1 MNPAAKD
8 ALQADVPPLSAKIH
22 LKPYDY
28 KLGILDNDGKKVR
41 KIYSKAPG
49 YIVYR
54 TDNSIR
60 LDIDDAHPKLE
71 EYASNHYKLS
81 VELAK
86 IYSLLPEVLSHT
98 ESINRLV
105 GRAITM
111 NVAGHCDDAKTVL
124 KQAEARL
131 IKLNTIQGRL
141 QYTFGAFF
149 LGFVI
154 FLISLFPSLST
165 FFGKSWQV
173 NFHKDFQLF
182 SNVILCGALGG
193 ILSIAISYRT
203 LYVDIYADSSTN
215 RLIGFSRIAIA
226 AIASIFVFF
235 AIKAK
240 LVFAFVNEQPDF
252 NGFYAFAMIAGF
264 IEMFVPNIMNN
275 LAKEAKVLR
284 EENAEPTPIQNIEFE
299 TMTVEVNPVKDQ
311 HPEKKTSVC

>member
-1 MNPAAKD
+1 MNPVAKAA
-8 ALQADVPPLSAKIH
+8 LPADMPSSNAKSQ

-28 KLGILDNDGKKVR
+28 KLGILDNDGKKVK

-60 LDIDDAHPKLE
+60 LDMDDENPKLE
-71 EYASNHYKLS
+71 EYAGNHYKLS

-111 NVAGHCDDAKTVL
+111 NVAGHCNDAKTVL

-141 QYTFGAFF
+141 QYIFGAFF
-149 LGFVI
+149 LSLII
-154 FLISLFPSLST
+154 FLISLLPSIST
-165 FFGKSWQV
+165 FLDKSWQV
-173 NFHKDFQLF
+173 SFHKDFQLF
-182 SNVILCGALGG
+182 SNIILCGALGG

-203 LYVDIYADSSTN
+203 LNVDVYADSSTN
-215 RLIGFSRIAIA
+215 RLIGFSRISIA

-240 LVFAFVNEQPDF
+240 LIFAFVNEQSDF

-275 LAKEAKVLR
+275 LAKSSKAQR
-284 EENAEPTPIQNIEFE
+284 EENTTPTPTPKQN
-299 TMTVEVNPVKDQ
+299 T
-311 HPEKKTSVC
+311 